1 MKFLTLLL
9 TLTFF
14 SLFSLSAMA
23 ADSLKVGDQIPTN
36 LELKDK
42 TSEMQSFDSLRGD
55 KGLVVFFIRSA
66 DWCPYCQVQLLD
78 LRKGGADDIINAG
91 YNITIISYDTPEAL
105 HKFATRYKFD
115 FPMLSDE
122 GSETIKT
129 FGILDETKEPGS
141 IAHGIPH
148 PTIYVVS
155 HDKEIQAILSEE
167 SYTRRPEI
175 AEIVTA
181 IESTK

>member
-1 MKFLTLLL
+1 MKFLIHALAII
-9 TLTFF
+9 F
-14 SLFSLSAMA
+14 LSSPVMAM
-23 ADSLKVGDQIPTN
+23 DTLKVGDQIPTN

-42 TSEMQSFDSLRGD
+42 TDTLQSFDSLKGD
-55 KGLVVFFIRSA
+55 KGLVLFFIRSA

-78 LRKGGADDIINAG
+78 LRKGEADGIINAG
-91 YNITIISYDTPEAL
+91 YNIAIISYDKPEL
-105 HKFATRYKFD
+105 LNKFATRYSFE

-129 FGILDETKEPGS
+129 FGIWDQTKEPGTF
-141 IAHGIPH
+141 AYGIPN

-155 HDKEIQAILSEE
+155 KDKKIQAILAEE

-175 AEIVTA
+175 PEIIEA
-181 IESTK
+181 IQNAK